1 MGQTMRQVATVVA
14 VALAVSG
21 CGSRLTR
28 AQLEATN
35 GRLAPAAMVGTS
47 TAAPAGR
54 LATGTSPGGDVDT
67 ATVAAAG
74 AIPSVS
80 PQSAGTPGAGAVR
93 TATGAATSTPS
104 AVSRGAGP
112 AAAGAPEAGA
122 PPSGGA
128 TVPAPP
134 ITPGGPGE
142 IRLGSVG
149 VASGP
154 IGAAVAPI
162 AEGARVWVADVN
174 ARGGIGGRQVR
185 LFQAD
190 DGGDPARSVAIV
202 KRLVEQE
209 KVQAFYS
216 NFMVTT
222 EEAVVQYLDEH
233 QVPAIGGCSCSSA
246 VDASP
251 MLFPIGPGA
260 PLGET
265 WAHVL
270 PFLTQTDHRKV
281 SVLYCRE
288 AANCSVMYGVM
299 EDIADQAGFTIVHQA
314 QVSIAQPDFTAE
326 LLAARN
332 AGADVVVGLVDNAT
346 LVRMAKSAHRQEY
359 KPIFSIQQ
367 SGFDDALLSQASE
380 AEGFVTAG
388 IVPDHNVSPQLADY
402 RAALARYVP
411 GGRRATISAGAWVG
425 GKLIERLGSSLPD
438 EPTPA
443 DFLAAL
449 HALKGETLGGLLP
462 PTTYEA
468 GQGHARTNLCIIP
481 VTVRH
486 GKFVADKGDEFICA
500 PGWKPVGT

>member
-1 MGQTMRQVATVVA
+1 MGPAWRRMATVVA
-14 VALAVSG
+14 VALVAGS

-28 AQLEATN
+28 AELEAAN
-35 GRLAPAAMVGTS
+35 GALVPTATAGEAATAPV
-47 TAAPAGR
+47 
-54 LATGTSPGGDVDT
+54 SPGGTEPAETAQAGGVDVDAGSAAT
-67 ATVAAAG
+67 ASPQLASPNGGTAGAGTVRTAAG
-74 AIPSVS
+74 AA
-80 PQSAGTPGAGAVR
+80 SAV
-93 TATGAATSTPS
+93 PS
-104 AVSRGAGP
+104 AVSESRPPSEARAP
-112 AAAGAPEAGA
+112 AAGA
-122 PPSGGA
+122 S
-128 TVPAPP
+128 VPAPAP
-134 ITPGGPGE
+134 APATAGE

-162 AEGARVWVADVN
+162 AEGARAWVADVN
-174 ARGGIGGRQVR
+174 ARGGIAGRKVR

-209 KVQAFYS
+209 KVAAFYS

-222 EEAVVQYLDEH
+222 EEAVVQYLDDH

-260 PLGET
+260 PLGEA

-270 PFLTQTDHRKV
+270 PFLTQTDKRKV
-281 SVLYCRE
+281 SFMYCRE
-288 AANCSVMYGVM
+288 AANCSVMHSLM
-299 EDIADQAGFTIVHQA
+299 RDIADQAGFTIVHSA

-326 LLAARN
+326 VLAASN
-332 AGADVVVGLVDNAT
+332 AGAEVIVGLVDNAT
-346 LVRMAKSAHRQEY
+346 LVRIAKSAHRQGY
-359 KPIFSIQQ
+359 DPTFSIQQ
-367 SGFDDALLSQASE
+367 SGFDDALLAQADE
-380 AEGFVTAG
+380 VEGFVTAG
-388 IVPDHNVSPQLADY
+388 IVPDHDNSPKLADY

-425 GKLIERLGSSLPD
+425 GKLIEHLGASLPP

-443 DFLAAL
+443 SFLNAL
-449 HALKGETLGGLLP
+449 HALKGETLGGLMP

-468 GQGHARTNLCIIP
+468 GTGHARTNLCIIP
-481 VTVRH
+481 VTVRS
-486 GKFVADKGDEFICA
+486 GKFVAAKGDEFTCA